1 MVGKKINP
9 WPSLF
14 NTYMSDS
21 FCFYMKLSVLI
32 FIIERAQFVNVSR
45 SRYDPFRLIKQ
56 IHQ

>member
-1 MVGKKINP
+1 MVGKKIIP

-14 NTYMSDS
+14 NTYISDS
-21 FCFYMKLSVLI
+21 FCCYIKMSVLI

-45 SRYDPFRLIKQ
+45 SRYDPFGLIKQ